1 MSKRNHKITFKRCN
15 TCLSNNFKKIIDL
28 GYHTPADTFLKKKQ
42 LSIYI
47 PKIKLNCNICKN
59 CFNIQ
64 LSSSIRNFFRYN
76 HVKYSYRSSNS
87 IISRKYWD
95 KFYDYIIKF
104 SELKKGNILEIGAN
118 DGYLIKKFSS
128 KKINLYSY
136 EVSREMH
143 NILKQ
148 ISIKS
153 RNIAFEEL
161 SKKDLKDNRRKFD
174 VIICNN
180 VLNHCHKLNVFFN
193 NINKLL
199 SENGKF
205 YMEVPYAPWMIKN
218 NKFELIYLEHI
229 NYFSLYNLN
238 QLCIRNELN
247 INRVDFFDYHGE
259 MIRLII
265 TKEISKSSNFAKI
278 LNKEK
283 KYFSNLNI
291 FKKFMK
297 NIEKKKYEFKTKIKK
312 IKQEKENL
320 IVGMGAGAKA
330 SSFLNYYNLKRGD
343 IDFLTDNSR
352 EKIGKYIPI
361 KKIPIKSDNKIK
373 FLKNVYV
380 FFPTWNISTF
390 LEKKIKKINTNV
402 KIIR

>member
-1 MSKRNHKITFKRCN
+1 MFLLRSDALRNFSV
-15 TCLSNNFKKIIDL
+15 LSN
-28 GYHTPADTFLKKKQ
+28 
-42 LSIYI
+42 
-47 PKIKLNCNICKN
+47 
-59 CFNIQ
+59 
-64 LSSSIRNFFRYN
+64 
-76 HVKYSYRSSNS
+76 
-87 IISRKYWD
+87 
-95 KFYDYIIKF
+95 
-104 SELKKGNILEIGAN
+104 
-118 DGYLIKKFSS
+118 
-128 KKINLYSY
+128 
-136 EVSREMH
+136 SREF
-143 NILKQ
+143 
-148 ISIKS
+148 S
-153 RNIAFEEL
+153 
-161 SKKDLKDNRRKFD
+161 
-174 VIICNN
+174 
-180 VLNHCHKLNVFFN
+180 
-193 NINKLL
+193 
-199 SENGKF
+199 
-205 YMEVPYAPWMIKN
+205 
-218 NKFELIYLEHI
+218 
-229 NYFSLYNLN
+229 FSLYNLN